1 MKSFFF
7 TWLRSRRAAILAWV
21 LFVVIFALVFALYRL
36 PAPALLY
43 PAAVCAVLGLGFL
56 YASWRRAKE
65 KHRELSALAET
76 LPATLAELLP
86 PPETAED
93 EDYGRLLRLTA
104 EREQALRVEDARRY
118 RDTVDYYTLW
128 AHQIKTPIASMRL
141 TLQNEDSPAAQ
152 RLTAELFRIEQYV
165 EMVLVYLRLDSTST
179 DYVIAERELE
189 PIVRGAVKRFSAE
202 FISRKLSLDYQPPA
216 GRVLTDE
223 KWLSFVIEQ
232 LLSNALKYTPS
243 GAIRVWAE
251 PGPVLYIRD
260 TGIGIDPADLPRVF
274 DKGYTGYNGREDKRA
289 SGLGLWLCKQICE
302 RLGHALS
309 IASAPGEG
317 TTAKLDLRR
326 REFRPE

>member
-1 MKSFFF
+1 MRSFLIR
-7 TWLRSRRAAILAWV
+7 WLRARRWAILLWV
-21 LFVVIFALVFALYRL
+21 LFIGIFVLLFALYGL
-36 PAPALLY
+36 PLRALVY
-43 PAAVCAVLGLGFL
+43 PAVICAVLGLVFL
-56 YASWRRAKE
+56 FLSWRRAKE

-76 LPATLAELLP
+76 LPESLAELLP
-86 PPETAED
+86 SPETTED
-93 EDYGRLLRLTA
+93 EDYARLIRLTA
-104 EREQALRVEDARRY
+104 EREQALRAAEDARY

-141 TLQNEDSPAAQ
+141 TLQNEDSPASR

-165 EMVLVYLRLDSTST
+165 EMALVYLRLESDST
-179 DYVIAERELE
+179 DYVIAERDLE

-202 FISRKLSLDYQPPA
+202 FISRRLRLNYEPPA

-243 GAIRVWAE
+243 GAVRVWAE
-251 PGPVLYIRD
+251 PGPVLCIRD

-274 DKGYTGYNGREDKRA
+274 DKGYTGYNGRTDKRA
-289 SGLGLWLCKQICE
+289 SGLGLWLCRRVCE
-302 RLGHALS
+302 NLGHTLTLE
-309 IASAPGEG
+309 SAPGEG